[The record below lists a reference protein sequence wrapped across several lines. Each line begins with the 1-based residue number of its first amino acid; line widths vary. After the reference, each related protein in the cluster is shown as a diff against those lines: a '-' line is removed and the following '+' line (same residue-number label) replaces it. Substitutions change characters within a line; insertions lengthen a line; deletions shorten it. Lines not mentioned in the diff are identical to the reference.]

1 LILQELDVV
10 LPRLWAGPPR
20 EKEPSL
26 LGRLLAPFGVI
37 YRWRA
42 AMALALDSLS
52 EPPRFPAGYSVI
64 SWDPV
69 WLGRLGEIDRL
80 SYAGTIDAALYS
92 GYFRSAAG
100 SRRLWEEALRGR
112 FGRFDPERT
121 LLLMRQGEPRGH
133 LMASIR
139 SPREGFI
146 GNLAV
151 LPEDRGGTGR
161 ALLLESL
168 WRYRRA
174 GFQWVTLAVT
184 LENERALR
192 LYQSLGFTMRY
203 KFPVMAWHR
212 PTGARRPASG

>member
-1 LILQELDVV
+1 V
-10 LPRLWAGPPR
+10 LPRSLVGPHQPDHL
-20 EKEPSL
+20 PL

-42 AMALALDSLS
+42 AMALALEGLT
-52 EPPRFPAGYSVI
+52 EPPRFPEGYSVTP
-64 SWDPV
+64 WDPV
-69 WLGRLGEIDRL
+69 WLDCLGEIDRR

-92 GYFRSAAG
+92 RYFCSAAG
-100 SRRLWEEALRGR
+100 SRRLWDEALRGR
-112 FGRFDPERT
+112 FGRFDAERT
-121 LLLMRQGEPRGH
+121 LLLLRDGEPRGH

-146 GNLAV
+146 GDLAV

-184 LENERALR
+184 LENHRAVH
-192 LYQSLGFTMRY
+192 LYESLGFKIRY
-203 KFPVMAWHR
+203 KFPVMALHR
-212 PTGARRPASG
+212 PPHGRRSA